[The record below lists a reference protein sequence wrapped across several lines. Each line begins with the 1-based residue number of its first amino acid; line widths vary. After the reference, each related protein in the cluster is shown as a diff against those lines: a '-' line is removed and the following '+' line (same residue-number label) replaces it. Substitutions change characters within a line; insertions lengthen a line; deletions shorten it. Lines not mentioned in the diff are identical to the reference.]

1 VLVVT
6 NAALDPIRGRLQNSR
21 TIDDARTPSS
31 DAAWTTALETR
42 LAEVPADVTVEL
54 GSARMPVSRLLELAV
69 GDLVTLDAGREG
81 PVIVRVAGKPR
92 FYGAPGI
99 RNGNNAVRV
108 DDRL

>member
-1 VLVVT
+1 
-6 NAALDPIRGRLQNSR
+6 
-21 TIDDARTPSS
+21 
-31 DAAWTTALETR
+31 
-42 LAEVPADVTVEL
+42 
-54 GSARMPVSRLLELAV
+54 MPVSRLLDLAV